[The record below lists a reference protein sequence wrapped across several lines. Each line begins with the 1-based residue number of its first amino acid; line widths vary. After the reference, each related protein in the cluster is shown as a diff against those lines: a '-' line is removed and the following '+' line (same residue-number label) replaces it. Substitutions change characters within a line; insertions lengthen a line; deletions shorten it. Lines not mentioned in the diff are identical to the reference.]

1 MLVLSRKQDQ
11 KIVIDGNIEVTVVGI
26 RGDKIRL
33 GISAPKEVDIYRAEM
48 KNNSSEEDKPTGE
61 KS

>member
-11 KIVIDGNIEVTVVGI
+11 KIVIDGNIEVTVVDI

-33 GISAPKEVDIYRAEM
+33 GIQAPKEVDIYRAEM
-48 KNNSSEEDKPTGE
+48 KEESKEDKST
-61 KS
+61 SRNNL

>member
-48 KNNSSEEDKPTGE
+48 KSNSSEEDKPTGE

>member
-1 MLVLSRKQDQ
+1 MLVLSRKQDE

-33 GISAPKEVDIYRAEM
+33 GIKAPKEVDIYRAEM
-48 KNNSSEEDKPTGE
+48 RNTKDGDQPSSQ
-61 KS
+61 SS

>member
-11 KIVIDGNIEVTVVGI
+11 KIVIDGNIEVTVVDI

-33 GISAPKEVDIYRAEM
+33 GIQAPKEVDIYRAEM
-48 KNNSSEEDKPTGE
+48 REESKEDKPA
-61 KS
+61 SRNNL

>member
-1 MLVLSRKQDQ
+1 MLVLSRKQDE

-33 GISAPKEVDIYRAEM
+33 GIKAPKEVDIVRAEM
-48 KNNSSEEDKPTGE
+48 KDTKDGDQPSSQNS
-61 KS
+61 